1 MKGNTMHFRDINGF
15 KRNDKFISS
24 RIHRGTKVKPQKE
37 SEITQKVFIDAGIE
51 HIHVKT
57 FKSSPGANSET
68 SIDDI
73 IIPNNDDI
81 GKLFR
86 ESALK
91 GLFKSK
97 EKGWKNDSPAIYIT
111 GKLSEI
117 TKKVLQQG
125 ESIMPAA
132 VLWSAAKSLLPGEEN
147 KELESIGIID
157 LSASGYMVICIDKNG
172 NLKDDLL
179 VVNPRCGAGI
189 GVNLNRILEKL
200 DIDRENVDRILED
213 YLGQEGKLK
222 RGQVPVRSDRC
233 GVFGSSATVS
243 DKNQGIPLDYA
254 LAVTMKSEVM
264 KPCKKMPENT
274 HKVYLTG
281 GVFRWQ
287 YARDCAADLLKA
299 NGVKD
304 VVYDE
309 DQSIMM
315 TGMKYLVDRV
325 GEGNF
330 RKQNIVKLRKST
342 SLTQLPSFK
351 TLKET
356 YEKESLYKRLPDPE
370 VPTVSPE
377 IFTNLPVNVGLDI
390 GSTMAKIVITDA
402 RTGGLLFHNSY
413 NNHGDTIETIKH
425 IFRKLKAKNIQRLK
439 IQNIGITG
447 SGRYQVQKALK
458 SIYPHLQER
467 ISVMVENYAHAR
479 GSISFAREHIAKLK
493 QQGFE
498 VNEDFCLLIDI
509 GGEDTKISIISLQEG
524 ELFDNAMNIKCSAGT
539 GSLMDT
545 LNALFNI
552 GDIAGAYGKAFA
564 APKAYAVNATC
575 AVFLMENARKMQ
587 AEGYDKDEILAS
599 CCYAIVENMARS
611 LWDQVEFPANTVA
624 LLHGQTMLSDP
635 LPLAVTHRV
644 QEYTDSKTFCLV
656 PPLPGHRACIGL
668 VTSFANSD
676 LPGIEEYCR
685 LDDLLERQFD
695 RKIIVCRGA
704 ACGDKHSRCAR
715 TKLESSDIHG
725 KISLTLGGCTAVNE
739 LQARK
744 LKGETLKIPNA
755 YKKIREF
762 IDSRLPKSK
771 DKKRLVIPRAFA
783 LSERAFFFGKLC
795 EQLGIPVHI
804 DNVQERDILEGQPL
818 FTIDACAPN
827 IGTTGQFLRLARE
840 DHGII
845 LVPQIDFL
853 PIEGASVGRT
863 CTTNQ
868 GGLLVAL
875 QFAQMKYP
883 GARFLSFD
891 ISLENPDPEDI
902 ADQLYPSFQKVFQ
915 YYELKISRSQF
926 TQAVIDAS
934 KKYEGLKSQTA
945 EIAADFIEEA
955 INKKL
960 NISIVSA
967 REYILNPGIYD
978 SHIGKLLNDKG
989 VVAIPT
995 YVFDTNPDEQFDY
1008 IYWKNPHDLMTKAY
1022 AIAHRRF
1029 HQIIKHPRLKKLIK
1043 SIETGNT
1050 GSLMSMV
1057 TVSTFRCGPD
1067 SITLPV
1073 LAEITKNI
1081 PSLLIQ
1087 SDAMIAELAHLEN
1100 RVNTHL
1106 NQLTRRLHQQ
1116 LSGEKQANFSI
1127 KLMDEF
1133 LLDDLYKKTDVL
1145 YFPTLNDNRA
1155 VTSVFRGAGFTVVDN
1170 FDDDTYD
1177 VEAKAKIGKKYVGD
1191 SACVPL
1197 AVVFSD
1203 MLQAVEDFIK
1213 RKKTNDPLVKGKE
1226 RVVLFMHYGDGPCR
1240 QGQYI
1245 DICKFNLFRTFRN
1258 TVKSAANTNP
1268 PDRHFPIKF
1277 LANIATEVNE
1287 QRDLLSDIEKW
1298 TAVQGIHA
1306 IVLKGVLQTIYLK
1319 GGSNCRNFEEY
1330 KEFNRD
1336 YRKLKQDIYQHLE
1349 KNIEPGRAARFI
1361 VDKVEQIIPGC
1372 SGIARYFGYGLFNS
1386 NGLRKILKPFRKKHN
1401 QKFNQKF
1408 LQGGLNQWVSE
1419 SVGQWVSGSVG
1430 QKVRKVE
1437 GEKLRSSKRRLKASK
1452 HSLNT
1457 NSNALYGFRQPEAL
1471 SSDSIQSKKPSGGPK
1486 GLIGPPCHGAPGRR
1500 QLKIYVE
1507 GEVYLRIALVEEIFK
1522 FLVDTLGFGS
1532 FELNY
1537 SPLWAY
1543 LEYILEARI
1552 PLAERDISL
1561 YEDKLKHTDE
1571 IHEKARLM
1579 NLIKKKKRL
1588 IKDTTKTLQ
1597 NFRNVLAAPLYDAAG
1612 IEMPH
1617 QIKKL
1622 FSTAKPV
1629 VPTFKP
1635 TGELV
1640 PFVGETITQLN
1651 DGTDLVLNVAPEGC
1665 MVALMGEM
1673 LSPKIRELVS
1683 NKNARIQ
1690 HLFTTEGEI
1699 NEELLRLSLLKL
1711 LGPEKFYQGGRFLK
1725 KLPPLD
1731 PPAKTFD

>member
-1 MKGNTMHFRDINGF
+1 MHFKDINGF
-15 KRNDKFISS
+15 KKDDTFISS
-24 RIHRGTKVKPQKE
+24 RTHRDIKAEHPEDTEK
-37 SEITQKVFIDAGIE
+37 TQKVFIDAGIE
-51 HIHVKT
+51 HIHVRT
-57 FKSSPGANSET
+57 FKSSTGANSET

-86 ESALK
+86 ESALNK
-91 GLFKSK
+91 LFKHSEMAAK
-97 EKGWKNDSPAIYIT
+97 DGNESIFIT

-147 KELESIGIID
+147 QGLESIGIID
-157 LSASGYMVICIDKNG
+157 LSASGYMVICIDKG
-172 NLKDDLL
+172 GKLKDDLL
-179 VVNPRCGAGI
+179 VVNPRCGAGT
-189 GVNLNRILEKL
+189 GVNLSRILEKL
-200 DIDRENVDRILED
+200 DIDRQDVDTILAD
-213 YLGQEGKLK
+213 YLGSKGKLK
-222 RGQVPVRSDRC
+222 REQVPVRSDRC
-233 GVFGSSATVS
+233 GVFSSSATVS

-264 KPCKKMPENT
+264 KPCKKMPDNI

-299 NGVKD
+299 NGVKE
-304 VVYDE
+304 VVYDKE
-309 DQSIMM
+309 QSIMM
-315 TGMKYLVDRV
+315 TGMTYLVDRI

-330 RKQNIVKLRKST
+330 RKQNTVKLRKPAA
-342 SLTQLPSFK
+342 LTQLPSFK
-351 TLKET
+351 KLKKT
-356 YEKESLYKRLPDPE
+356 YEKENLYKRLPDPE
-370 VPTVSPE
+370 VPSVSTG
-377 IFTNLPVNVGLDI
+377 IFANLPVNIGLDI
-390 GSTMAKIVITDA
+390 GSTMAKIVITAA
-402 RTGGLLFHNSY
+402 RTGELLFHNSY

-425 IFRKLKAKNIQRLK
+425 IFRKLKAGNIDRLK

-458 SIYPHLQER
+458 AIYPHLQER

-479 GSISFAREHIAKLK
+479 GSLAFAGDRIATLK

-498 VNEDFCLLIDI
+498 VNEDYCLLIDI

-545 LNALFNI
+545 LSALFDI
-552 GDIAGAYGKAFA
+552 GDIASAYGKAFTA
-564 APKAYAVNATC
+564 QKAYAINATC

-587 AEGYDKDEILAS
+587 AGGYDKDEILAS

-611 LWDQVEFPANTVA
+611 LWDQVEFPPNTVV

-635 LPLAVTHRV
+635 LPLAVTHRLK
-644 QEYTDSKTFCLV
+644 EYTDSRTFCLV

-668 VTSFANSD
+668 VKSFEKND
-676 LPGIEEYCR
+676 LPGIEKYCR

-695 RKIIVCRGA
+695 KKMIVCRGA
-704 ACGDKHSRCAR
+704 ACGDKNARCAR
-715 TKLESSDIHG
+715 TKLESRDLRG

-744 LKGETLKIPNA
+744 LKGESHKVPNA
-755 YKKIREF
+755 YKKIWEF

-771 DKKRLVIPRAFA
+771 DKKRLVIPRSFS
-783 LSERAFFFGKLC
+783 LSERAYFFGKLC
-795 EQLGIPVHI
+795 EQLGIPVYI

-827 IGTTGQFLRLARE
+827 IGATGQFLRLARE
-840 DHGII
+840 AHGII

-853 PIEGASVGRT
+853 PIEGGSIGRT

-868 GGLLVAL
+868 GGLLLAL
-875 QFAQMKYP
+875 HIAQKKYP
-883 GARFLSFD
+883 DARFKFFD
-891 ISLENPDPEDI
+891 ISLENADPQYT
-902 ADQLYPSFQKVFQ
+902 ADQLYPQFQTVFQ
-915 YYELKISRSQF
+915 YYGLTVSRPQF
-926 TQAVIDAS
+926 TQAVVDAAQ
-934 KKYEGLKSQTA
+934 KYGQLKNQTA
-945 EIAADFIEEA
+945 EMAADFIEKA
-955 INKKL
+955 INTKL

-989 VVAIPT
+989 VVAVPT
-995 YVFDTNPDEQFDY
+995 YVFDTYPDEQFDY
-1008 IYWKNPHDLMTKAY
+1008 IYWKNPHDLMTRAY
-1022 AIAHRRF
+1022 AIANRRF

-1050 GSLMSMV
+1050 ESLLSMI

-1106 NQLTRRLHQQ
+1106 NQLTKRLHQQ
-1116 LSGEKQANFSI
+1116 VSGKKQANFSI

-1133 LLDDLYKKTDVL
+1133 LLDGLHKKTDVL

-1155 VTSVFRGAGFTVVDN
+1155 VTSVFRGAGFTVINN

-1197 AVVFSD
+1197 AVVFAD

-1213 RKKTNDPLVKGKE
+1213 RKKSADPLVKGKE

-1245 DICKFNLFRTFRN
+1245 DMCKFNLFRIFRN
-1258 TVKSAANTNP
+1258 TLKSTANTNA

-1277 LANIATEVNE
+1277 LANMATEVHN
-1287 QRDLLSDIEKW
+1287 QKDLLSEIENW

-1306 IVLKGVLQTIYLK
+1306 VVLKGLIQTIYLK
-1319 GGSNCRNFEEY
+1319 GSSNCRNFEEY

-1336 YRKLKQDIYQHLE
+1336 YRKLKQDIYRHIEQ
-1349 KNIEPGRAARFI
+1349 NIKPGGAARYI
-1361 VDKVEQIIPGC
+1361 VDKITRIIPGC
-1372 SGIARYFGYGLFNS
+1372 SGIAGYFGYGLYNN
-1386 NGLRKILKPFRKKHN
+1386 NGLRKILKPFRNKHN
-1401 QKFNQKF
+1401 QKFLRGGRQKT
-1408 LQGGLNQWVSE
+1408 E
-1419 SVGQWVSGSVG
+1419 DRG
-1430 QKVRKVE
+1430 QKTEDRRQRTEDRGRPGVGTRFIA
-1437 GEKLRSSKRRLKASK
+1437 SSELKASK

-1457 NSNALYGFRQPEAL
+1457 NSNALYGCRQSEAL

-1486 GLIGPPCHGAPGRR
+1486 GLIGPPCHGAPPK
-1500 QLKIYVE
+1500 LKIYVE
-1507 GEVYLRIALVEEIFK
+1507 GEVYLRIAQVDEIFK
-1522 FLVDTLGFGS
+1522 LLVDTLGFGS

-1552 PLAERDISL
+1552 PLAERDIGI
-1561 YEDKLKHTDE
+1561 YEDKLKDTVDTC
-1571 IHEKARLM
+1571 EKARLID
-1579 NLIKKKKRL
+1579 LIKQKKRL
-1588 IKDTTKTLQ
+1588 VKDTAKTLK
-1597 NFRNVLAAPLYDAAG
+1597 NFRNILAAPLYDAAG

-1622 FSTAKPV
+1622 FSTAKPIL
-1629 VPTFKP
+1629 PTFKP

-1640 PFVGETITQLN
+1640 PYVGETITRLN
-1651 DGTDLVLNVAPEGC
+1651 EGTDLVLNVAPEGC
-1665 MVALMGEM
+1665 MVASMGEM
-1673 LSPKIRELVS
+1673 LSPKIMDLVN
-1683 NKNARIQ
+1683 NKDARIQ
-1690 HLFTTEGEI
+1690 HLFTAEGEI

-1711 LGPEKFYQGGRFLK
+1711 LGPERFFSSAFGDQGGRFLK

>member
-1 MKGNTMHFRDINGF
+1 MHFKDINGF
-15 KRNDKFISS
+15 KKDDAFISS
-24 RIHRGTKVKPQKE
+24 RAHRDTKAKPPE
-37 SEITQKVFIDAGIE
+37 DTEITQKVFIDAGIE
-51 HIHVKT
+51 HIHVRT
-57 FKSSPGANSET
+57 YESSPGTNSKT

-81 GKLFR
+81 GKLFK
-86 ESALK
+86 ESALNK
-91 GLFKSK
+91 LFKHS
-97 EKGWKNDSPAIYIT
+97 EKASNDGNESIFIT

-117 TKKVLQQG
+117 TKKVLQRG
-125 ESIMPAA
+125 ETIIPAA
-132 VLWSAAKSLLPGEEN
+132 VLWSAAKFLLLKEEN
-147 KELESIGIID
+147 KGLESIGIID
-157 LSASGYMVICIDKNG
+157 LSASGYMVNCIDKNG
-172 NLKDDLL
+172 KLKDDLL
-179 VVNPRCGAGI
+179 VVNPRCGAGT
-189 GVNLNRILEKL
+189 GVNLSRILEKL

-222 RGQVPVRSDRC
+222 REQVPVRSDRC
-233 GVFGSSATVS
+233 GVFSSSATVS

-264 KPCKKMPENT
+264 KPCKKMPDST

-299 NGVKD
+299 NGIKE
-304 VVYDE
+304 VVYDKE
-309 DQSIMM
+309 QSIMM
-315 TGMKYLVDRV
+315 TGMKYLVDCV

-330 RKQNIVKLRKST
+330 RKQNPVKLRKPT
-342 SLTQLPSFK
+342 SLTRLPSFK
-351 TLKET
+351 TLKKT
-356 YEKESLYKRLPDPE
+356 YEKERLYKRLPDPE
-370 VPTVSPE
+370 IQAVSTG
-377 IFTNLPVNVGLDI
+377 IFANLPVNVGLDI

-402 RTGGLLFHNSY
+402 RSGELLFHNSY
-413 NNHGDTIETIKH
+413 NNHGDTIETLKH
-425 IFRKLKAKNIQRLK
+425 IFRKLKARNIDQLK

-458 SIYPHLQER
+458 TIYPHLQER
-467 ISVMVENYAHAR
+467 ISVMVENYAHAW
-479 GSISFAREHIAKLK
+479 GSISFARDHIAKLK

-509 GGEDTKISIISLQEG
+509 GGEDTKISIISLKEG

-545 LNALFNI
+545 LNALFDI
-552 GDIAGAYGKAFA
+552 GDIAGAYGKAFSA
-564 APKAYAVNATC
+564 RKAYAVNATC

-644 QEYTDSKTFCLV
+644 QEYTDSRTFCLV

-668 VTSFANSD
+668 VKSFENSD

-704 ACGDKHSRCAR
+704 ACGDKHARCAR
-715 TKLESSDIHG
+715 TKLESRDIHG

-744 LKGETLKIPNA
+744 IKGESLKVPNA
-755 YKKIREF
+755 YKKIWEF

-771 DKKRLVIPRAFA
+771 DKKRLVIPRSFA
-783 LSERAFFFGKLC
+783 LSERAYFFGQLC

-868 GGLLVAL
+868 GGLVLAL
-875 QFAQMKYP
+875 HFAQMKYP
-883 GARFLSFD
+883 GSRFKFFD
-891 ISLENPDPEDI
+891 ISLENLDPRHM
-902 ADQLYPSFQKVFQ
+902 ADQLYPQFQAVFQ
-915 YYELKISRSQF
+915 YYELKVSRSEF
-926 TQAVIDAS
+926 TQAIIDAS
-934 KKYEGLKSQTA
+934 KKYGQLKNETA
-945 EIAADFIEEA
+945 KIAADFIEEA

-995 YVFDTNPDEQFDY
+995 YVFDIYPDRQFDY

-1022 AIAHRRF
+1022 AIANRRF
-1029 HQIIKHPRLKKLIK
+1029 HQIIKHPRLKKLIR

-1073 LAEITKNI
+1073 LAEITKNV

-1106 NQLTRRLHQQ
+1106 NQLTKRLHHQ
-1116 LSGEKQANFSI
+1116 LSGKKQANFSI

-1145 YFPTLNDNRA
+1145 YVPTLNDNRA
-1155 VTSVFRGAGFTVVDN
+1155 VTSVFRGAGFTVIDN

-1177 VEAKAKIGKKYVGD
+1177 LEEKTRTGKKYVGD
-1191 SACVPL
+1191 SACAPL
-1197 AVVFSD
+1197 AAVCSD

-1213 RKKTNDPLVKGKE
+1213 RKKTGDSLVKGKE

-1258 TVKSAANTNP
+1258 TMEPTANTNSQ
-1268 PDRHFPIKF
+1268 DRHFPIKF
-1277 LANIATEVNE
+1277 LANIATEVHN
-1287 QRDLLSDIEKW
+1287 QKDLLSELEEW

-1306 IVLKGVLQTIYLK
+1306 IVLKGVIQTIYLK
-1319 GGSNCRNFEEY
+1319 GSSNCRNFEEY

-1361 VDKVEQIIPGC
+1361 VDKVERIIPGC
-1372 SGIARYFGYGLFNS
+1372 SGLARYFGYGLFNS
-1386 NGLRKILKPFRKKHN
+1386 NGLRKILKPFRKKY
-1401 QKFNQKF
+1401 NQKF
-1408 LQGGLNQWVSE
+1408 LRGSR
-1419 SVGQWVSGSVG
+1419 GQFF
-1430 QKVRKVE
+1430 QK
-1437 GEKLRSSKRRLKASK
+1437 A
-1452 HSLNT
+1452 
-1457 NSNALYGFRQPEAL
+1457 P
-1471 SSDSIQSKKPSGGPK
+1471 
-1486 GLIGPPCHGAPGRR
+1486 PGRR
-1500 QLKIYVE
+1500 RQNKKLKIYVE
-1507 GEVYLRIALVEEIFK
+1507 GEVYLRIAQVEEILK
-1522 FLVDTLGFGS
+1522 LLVDTLGFGS
-1532 FELNY
+1532 FDLNY

-1543 LEYILEARI
+1543 FEYILETRI
-1552 PLAERDISL
+1552 PLAERDISI
-1561 YEDKLKHTDE
+1561 YEDKLKDTDE
-1571 IHEKARLM
+1571 TNEKNQLM
-1579 NLIKKKKRL
+1579 NLIKKKKSL
-1588 IKDTTKTLQ
+1588 VKDTTKTLHH
-1597 NFRNVLAAPLYDAAG
+1597 FRKVLAAPLYNAAG

-1629 VPTFKP
+1629 LPTFKP

-1640 PFVGETITQLN
+1640 PYVGETISQLN
-1651 DGTDLVLNVAPEGC
+1651 EGIDLVLNVAPEGC
-1665 MVALMGEM
+1665 MVASMGEM
-1673 LSPKIRELVS
+1673 LSTKIMELVS

-1690 HLFTTEGEI
+1690 HMFTTEGEI

-1711 LGPEKFYQGGRFLK
+1711 LGPEKFFSFAFGSVKHRGDSFRENR
-1725 KLPPLD
+1725 PPG
-1731 PPAKTFD
+1731 PHKR

>member
-1 MKGNTMHFRDINGF
+1 MHFKDINGF

-24 RIHRGTKVKPQKE
+24 LSNRDTKAKSPKD
-37 SEITQKVFIDAGIE
+37 SEITKKVFIDAGIE
-51 HIHVKT
+51 HIHVRT
-57 FKSSPGANSET
+57 FKSSPGANPGT

-91 GLFKSK
+91 ELFKNSEK
-97 EKGWKNDSPAIYIT
+97 EWENDPEFIFIT

-117 TKKVLQQG
+117 TKKVLQRG

-132 VLWSAAKSLLPGEEN
+132 VLWSAAKSLLLEEEN
-147 KELESIGIID
+147 RGLESIGIID

-172 NLKDDLL
+172 KLQDDLL
-179 VVNPRCGAGI
+179 VVNPRCGAGT
-189 GVNLNRILEKL
+189 GVNLSRILEKL
-200 DIDRENVDRILED
+200 DIDRENVDRILGD
-213 YLGQEGKLK
+213 YLGEEGKLK
-222 RGQVPVRSDRC
+222 REQVPVRSDRC

-264 KPCKKMPENT
+264 KPCKKMPGST

-299 NGVKD
+299 NGVKE
-304 VVYDE
+304 VLYDE

-315 TGMKYLVDRV
+315 TGMAYLVDHV

-330 RKQNIVKLRKST
+330 RKQNTVKLRKPAA
-342 SLTQLPSFK
+342 LTLLPSFK

-356 YEKESLYKRLPDPE
+356 YEKESLYMRLPDPE
-370 VPTVSPE
+370 VPIVSPG
-377 IFTNLPVNVGLDI
+377 IFANLPVNVGLDI
-390 GSTMAKIVITDA
+390 GSTMAKIVITAA
-402 RTGGLLFHNSY
+402 RTGELLFHNSY

-425 IFRKLKAKNIQRLK
+425 IFRKLKAKDIHQLK

-467 ISVMVENYAHAR
+467 ISVMVENYAHAW
-479 GSISFAREHIAKLK
+479 GSLSFAGEHITKLK

-509 GGEDTKISIISLQEG
+509 GGEDTKISVISLQEG

-552 GDIAGAYGKAFA
+552 GDIASAYGKAFA
-564 APKAYAVNATC
+564 ARKAYAINATC

-587 AEGYDKDEILAS
+587 AEGYDKEEILAS

-611 LWDQVEFPANTVA
+611 LWDQVEFPMNTVA

-668 VTSFANSD
+668 VKSFENINI
-676 LPGIEEYCR
+676 PGIEEYCR

-695 RKIIVCRGA
+695 KKIIICRGA
-704 ACGDKHSRCAR
+704 ACGDKHARCAR
-715 TKLESSDIHG
+715 TKLESNDIHG

-755 YKKIREF
+755 YKKIWEF
-762 IDSRLPKSK
+762 IDSKLPKSK

-804 DNVQERDILEGQPL
+804 DNVRERDILEGQPL

-868 GGLLVAL
+868 GGLLVAFH
-875 QFAQMKYP
+875 FAQRKYP
-883 GARFLSFD
+883 GSRFKFFD
-891 ISLENPDPEDI
+891 ISLENPGPENI
-902 ADQLYPSFQKVFQ
+902 ADQLYPPFQTVFQ
-915 YYELKISRSQF
+915 YYGLAVSRSEF
-926 TQAVIDAS
+926 MQAVIDAS
-934 KKYEGLKSQTA
+934 KEYEQLKNQTA
-945 EIAADFIEEA
+945 ELAADFIEEA

-995 YVFDTNPDEQFDY
+995 YVFDTHPDRQFDY
-1008 IYWKNPHDLMTKAY
+1008 IYWKNPHDLMTRAY
-1022 AIAHRRF
+1022 AVAHRRF
-1029 HQIIKHPRLKKLIK
+1029 HEIIKHPRLKELIK

-1050 GSLMSMV
+1050 GSLISMV

-1106 NQLTRRLHQQ
+1106 NQLTKRLHHQ
-1116 LSGEKQANFSI
+1116 LSGGKQADFSI

-1133 LLDDLYKKTDVL
+1133 LLDGLSKKTDVL

-1155 VTSVFRGAGFTVVDN
+1155 VTSVFRGAGFTVIDN
-1170 FDDDTYD
+1170 YDDDTYD
-1177 VEAKAKIGKKYVGD
+1177 VEAKAKMGRKYVGD

-1197 AVVFSD
+1197 AAVFSD

-1245 DICKFNLFRTFRN
+1245 DICKFNLYRTFRN
-1258 TVKSAANTNP
+1258 TVKSAAKTNP
-1268 PDRHFPIKF
+1268 SDSHFPIKF
-1277 LANIATEVNE
+1277 LANIATEVND
-1287 QRDLLSDIEKW
+1287 QKDLLSEIENW

-1306 IVLKGVLQTIYLK
+1306 IVLKGVLEKIYLK
-1319 GGSNCRNFEEY
+1319 GSSNCRNPEEY

-1336 YRKLKQDIYQHLE
+1336 YRELKQDIYQHLE
-1349 KNIEPGRAARFI
+1349 KNIEPGRAARFL
-1361 VDKVEQIIPGC
+1361 VNKVEQIIPGC
-1372 SGIARYFGYGLFNS
+1372 SGIANYFGYGLFNS

-1401 QKFNQKF
+1401 QKFLRTAHELHELPRIEATSNEKF
-1408 LQGGLNQWVSE
+1408 LREDARKAQSAERKANNTIDA
-1419 SVGQWVSGSVG
+1419 
-1430 QKVRKVE
+1430 VRQAP
-1437 GEKLRSSKRRLKASK
+1437 SAKRL
-1452 HSLNT
+1452 
-1457 NSNALYGFRQPEAL
+1457 P
-1471 SSDSIQSKKPSGGPK
+1471 
-1486 GLIGPPCHGAPGRR
+1486 PGRR
-1500 QLKIYVE
+1500 RQNNKLKIYVD
-1507 GEVYLRIALVEEIFK
+1507 GEVYLRIAQVEEIFK

-1543 LEYILEARI
+1543 LEYILETRI
-1552 PLAERDISL
+1552 PLAERDISI

-1571 IHEKARLM
+1571 TREKARLM

-1588 IKDTTKTLQ
+1588 VKDTTRTLE
-1597 NFRNVLAAPLYDAAG
+1597 NFRNVLAAPLYNAAG

-1617 QIKKL
+1617 QIKNL

-1629 VPTFKP
+1629 LPTFKP

-1640 PFVGETITQLN
+1640 PFVGEAITQLN

-1673 LSPKIRELVS
+1673 LGTKIMELVS

-1690 HLFTTEGEI
+1690 HLFTAEGEI
-1699 NEELLRLSLLKL
+1699 NEELLRLSLLRL
-1711 LGPEKFYQGGRFLK
+1711 LGPEKFYQGPHGMGDR
-1725 KLPPLD
+1725 
-1731 PPAKTFD
+1731 